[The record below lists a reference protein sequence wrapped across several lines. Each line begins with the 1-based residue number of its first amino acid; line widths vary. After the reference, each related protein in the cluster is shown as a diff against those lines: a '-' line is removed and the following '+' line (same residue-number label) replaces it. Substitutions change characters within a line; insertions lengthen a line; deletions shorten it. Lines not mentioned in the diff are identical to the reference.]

1 MGYPSDI
8 LSSRAVVKPGL
19 FAVIP
24 ENGLVNNVIPVL
36 NGCRTSILAS
46 PKMGAGFVEYVIEV
60 EPSGGT
66 VSPMASEKGVECFLY
81 CISGNITANGVR
93 LESGG
98 FVLDT
103 PGFSS
108 LEIENIKADD
118 LWQYFP
124 EMADSQNKCR
134 FRGCSHINEPDCYIK
149 EKLKNGEMAQ
159 SRYDSYTQIY
169 NKLKSVKEWEKK

>member
-1 MGYPSDI
+1 MKREVFPKKI
-8 LSSRAVVKPGL
+8 SRGKHTTRHVEL
-19 FAVIP
+19 F
-24 ENGLVNNVIPVL
+24 E
-36 NGCRTSILAS
+36 
-46 PKMGAGFVEYVIEV
+46 
-60 EPSGGT
+60 
-66 VSPMASEKGVECFLY
+66 
-81 CISGNITANGVR
+81 

-149 EKLKNGEMAQ
+149 RKSLKTEKWLSHDTTAILK
-159 SRYDSYTQIY
+159 YTI
-169 NKLKSVKEWEKK
+169 N

>member
-1 MGYPSDI
+1 MTDWKGEKLNLCLYGASHDSFVGAVLTGIPAGEKI
-8 LSSRAVVKPGL
+8 SRGKHTTRHVEL
-19 FAVIP
+19 F
-24 ENGLVNNVIPVL
+24 E
-36 NGCRTSILAS
+36 
-46 PKMGAGFVEYVIEV
+46 
-60 EPSGGT
+60 
-66 VSPMASEKGVECFLY
+66 
-81 CISGNITANGVR
+81 

-149 EKLKNGEMAQ
+149 EKLENGEMAK

-169 NKLKSVKEWEKK
+169 NKLKSVKEWKKK

>member
-1 MGYPSDI
+1 MKVLVDVWFDEPESLFELSDVFELE
-8 LSSRAVVKPGL
+8 LSLLDVFEL
-19 FAVIP
+19 L
-24 ENGLVNNVIPVL
+24 E
-36 NGCRTSILAS
+36 
-46 PKMGAGFVEYVIEV
+46 
-60 EPSGGT
+60 
-66 VSPMASEKGVECFLY
+66 
-81 CISGNITANGVR
+81 

-149 EKLKNGEMAQ
+149 EKLENGEMAQ

>member
-1 MGYPSDI
+1 MA
-8 LSSRAVVKPGL
+8 R
-19 FAVIP
+19 
-24 ENGLVNNVIPVL
+24 
-36 NGCRTSILAS
+36 
-46 PKMGAGFVEYVIEV
+46 GA
-60 EPSGGT
+60 
-66 VSPMASEKGVECFLY
+66 
-81 CISGNITANGVR
+81 
-93 LESGG
+93 

-149 EKLKNGEMAQ
+149 EKLENGEMAQ

-169 NKLKSVKEWEKK
+169 NKLKSVKEWKKK

>member
-1 MGYPSDI
+1 MI
-8 LSSRAVVKPGL
+8 
-19 FAVIP
+19 
-24 ENGLVNNVIPVL
+24 
-36 NGCRTSILAS
+36 
-46 PKMGAGFVEYVIEV
+46 
-60 EPSGGT
+60 
-66 VSPMASEKGVECFLY
+66 
-81 CISGNITANGVR
+81 
-93 LESGG
+93 
-98 FVLDT
+98 